1 MGWEKERR
9 GGGGGV
15 SAGKQVSRRRFPCVQ
30 ELSVLV
36 RDRVELLPLCIRKS
50 ERGGGGGERRDL
62 LKKLRICRKRTGN
75 NFLTD
80 NYKGEHFVIYLEHT

>member
-1 MGWEKERR
+1 M
-9 GGGGGV
+9 
-15 SAGKQVSRRRFPCVQ
+15 SAGKQVSRRRFSRVQ

-62 LKKLRICRKRTGN
+62 LKKFAIKFENLQKKNRK
-75 NFLTD
+75 
-80 NYKGEHFVIYLEHT
+80 HFSDR